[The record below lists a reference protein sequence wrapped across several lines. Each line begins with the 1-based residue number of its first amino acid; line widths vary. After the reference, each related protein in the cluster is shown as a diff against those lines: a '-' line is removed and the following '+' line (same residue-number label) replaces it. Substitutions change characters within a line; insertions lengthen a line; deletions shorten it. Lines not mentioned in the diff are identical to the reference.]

1 MRVVWSGLLSIVLV
15 AGGASAQDEPVALDL
30 TERVEVNLVMIDTLV
45 LDRQGRTVGD
55 LTRDDFRLSVQG
67 RARQIDT
74 FDIVCPESGF
84 PEPSDTTSPENV
96 RPKVGTT
103 PERRLVLAY
112 DYHHLSHG
120 NRAASLEWGQLIAQ
134 RDMSPGDGIMVVAL
148 ADGLRIEQGF
158 TGAPGKVYHTL
169 DRMLHDV
176 TLYARQ
182 FQPLTERTFLDSLA
196 TLADVLSQYP
206 GPKAVVLFSEW
217 GASASDQDTW
227 FMETAEH
234 AAAGRT
240 AFYPVWAAG
249 IGAGGPVGGS
259 AALAR
264 LANESGGRFTR
275 NTNDLTLAY
284 AKAQRDLTCRY
295 AIGYYVDPDA
305 PRKGRTVQ
313 VRVNKGGYEVRAA
326 ERIRLW
332 SDAERQRSMLRAA
345 FADPGPNDDPLMR
358 AYGYPF
364 RPMSAKSWETLL
376 AVSFPLHV
384 EPEGEKRLLG
394 ASIDAAHLNLD
405 AGSME
410 IEIPGLRSGE
420 SGVRPVTIYGAR
432 KLKPGP
438 HTLTVTIAEPGEER
452 VRTSKVDFMV
462 PEVPKDTLVVR
473 GPLIVRV
480 DRDGFR
486 MRVDDK
492 AVAASQLDDLIG
504 DAGFVPLL
512 VSQIKPTDSL
522 VAGWH
527 ICAVGKGPP
536 AEATIERRIT
546 AEGEIVHRLDPIPL
560 ALEGKKKLRC
570 QGALDEIPAGT
581 LPVGR
586 YRFEVAVYGGEG
598 QEIALGFRP
607 LSISGKRSK
616 IGVLPLGPRIGYQ

>member
-1 MRVVWSGLLSIVLV
+1 MRIVWNGLLLIVLV
-15 AGGASAQDEPVALDL
+15 AGGASAQDEPVAVDT
-30 TERVEVNLVMIDTLV
+30 TERVEVDLVMIDTLV

-55 LTRDDFRLSVQG
+55 LTRDDFLLSVQG
-67 RARQIDT
+67 KAREIDT
-74 FDIVCPESGF
+74 FDIVCPESGS
-84 PEPSDTTSPENV
+84 PEPSVMASPEDA
-96 RPKVGTT
+96 RPKVGAT

-112 DYHHLSHG
+112 DYHHLSHT
-120 NRAASLEWGQLIAQ
+120 NRAASLQWGQVIAQ

-158 TGAPGKVYHTL
+158 TGAPSRVHHTL
-169 DRMLHDV
+169 DRMYHDV
-176 TLYARQ
+176 TLYARE

-217 GASASDQDTW
+217 GASATDQDT
-227 FMETAEH
+227 FFLETAEH

-240 AFYPVWAAG
+240 AFYPIWSAG
-249 IGAGGPVGGS
+249 MGAGGPLGGS
-259 AALAR
+259 PALAR
-264 LANESGGRFTR
+264 LANESGGRFTH
-275 NTNDLTLAY
+275 NTNDLTLAF

-295 AIGYYVDPDA
+295 AIGYYADPDVQ
-305 PRKGRTVQ
+305 RKARTVQ

-332 SDAERQRSMLRAA
+332 SDAERERSMLRAA
-345 FADPGPNDDPLMR
+345 FADPGLNDDPLMR
-358 AYGYPF
+358 AYGFPF

-394 ASIDAAHLNLD
+394 ASIDADHINLD

-410 IEIPGLRSGE
+410 IEIGGLRSGE
-420 SGVRPVTIYGAR
+420 PGVRPVTIYGAR

-438 HTLTVTIAEPGEER
+438 HTLTVAIAEPGEER
-452 VRTSKVDFMV
+452 VGTTKIGFMV
-462 PEVPKDTLVVR
+462 PEVPKDRLVLR

-480 DRDGFR
+480 DEDSFR

-492 AVAASQLDDLIG
+492 AVADSQLDDLIG
-504 DAGFVPLL
+504 DAGFVPAL
-512 VSQIKPTDSL
+512 VSQMEPTDSL
-522 VAGWH
+522 VAGWQL
-527 ICAVGKGPP
+527 CFVGKSPP
-536 AEATIERRIT
+536 VEATIEGWIT
-546 AEGEIVHRLDPIPL
+546 ADGETVHRLDPVPL
-560 ALEGKKKLRC
+560 ALEGKKKLHC

-586 YRFEVAVYGGEG
+586 YRFEVAVYGAEGEELARG
-598 QEIALGFRP
+598 LRP
-607 LSISGKRSK
+607 LSISE
-616 IGVLPLGPRIGYQ
+616 PPAEEN

>member
-1 MRVVWSGLLSIVLV
+1 MRGVWYGLLSIVFV
-15 AGGASAQDEPVALDL
+15 AAGAAAQDEPVAQDA
-30 TERVEVNLVMIDTLV
+30 TERVEVDLVIIDTLV
-45 LDRQGRTVGD
+45 LDRQGRTVGN

-74 FDIVCPESGF
+74 FDIVCPEPGK
-84 PEPSDTTSPENV
+84 PEPSDTASPEDV
-96 RPKVGTT
+96 RPKVDTT

-112 DYHHLSHG
+112 DYHHLSHA
-120 NRAASLEWGQLIAQ
+120 NRAASLQWGQLIAR
-134 RDMSPGDGIMVVAL
+134 RDMAPGDGIMVVAL

-158 TGAPGKVYHTL
+158 TGAPSKVDHTL
-169 DRMLHDV
+169 ERMLHDV

-196 TLADVLSQYP
+196 VLADVLSQYP

-217 GASASDQDTW
+217 SASASEQDTW
-227 FMETAEH
+227 FLETAEH

-240 AFYPVWAAG
+240 TFYPIWAAG
-249 IGAGGPVGGS
+249 LGAGGPTGGS

-284 AKAQRDLTCRY
+284 ARAQRDLTCRY
-295 AIGYYVDPDA
+295 AIGYYVEPESS
-305 PRKGRTVQ
+305 RKGSTVR

-364 RPMSAKSWETLL
+364 RPLSAKAWETLL

-384 EPEGEKRLLG
+384 GPEGEKRLLG

-405 AGSME
+405 AGSRE

-420 SGVRPVTIYGAR
+420 SSIRPVTIYGAR

-438 HTLTVTIAEPGEER
+438 HTLTVAIAEPGTER
-452 VRTSKVDFMV
+452 VRTSKADFMV
-462 PEVPKDTLVVR
+462 PEVPKDALVVR

-486 MRVDDK
+486 MRVDGK
-492 AVAASQLDDLIG
+492 AVADSKLDDLIG

-512 VSQIKPTDSL
+512 VSQLKPTDSL
-522 VAGWH
+522 VAGWQ
-527 ICAVGKGPP
+527 ICAVGKSPP
-536 AEATIERRIT
+536 AEATIERRVT
-546 AEGEIVHRLDPIPL
+546 AEGEIVHRLDAIPL

-570 QGALDEIPAGT
+570 QGALDKIPPGT

-586 YRFEVAVYGGEG
+586 YRFEVAVHGGDAE
-598 QEIALGFRP
+598 EIALGLRP
-607 LSISGKRSK
+607 FSVSE
-616 IGVLPLGPRIGYQ
+616 PPAEDH